1 MKKHKIMIACSIFA
15 KELQAALSHKIEPE
29 IIWIDA
35 GLHADLHRL
44 EKELIKAFQKGK
56 TIGADMR
63 VFFVNRCY
71 PDIARLAKQSG

>member
-35 GLHADLHRL
+35 GLHTDLHRL
-44 EKELIKAFQKGK
+44 EKELIKAFEKGK
-56 TIGADMR
+56 AVGADMR
-63 VFFVNRCY
+63 VFFGTRCH
-71 PDIARLAKQSG
+71 PEIARLAKQFG